1 MRSLRYVIY
10 PVQVLFKS
18 CKPVPVMLFG
28 LLLGKKYSIRKYV
41 NVIIITVGVALFM
54 NGGSS
59 LKKAGSGSGGGSA
72 SDYTFM
78 GALLL
83 SISLCFDGATGAYED
98 KLMSNDHVSRPTLVP
113 TDLPCPALTLRCRA
127 VC

>member
-59 LKKAGSGSGGGSA
+59 LKKSGSGSGSA

-98 KLMSNDHVSRPTLVP
+98 KLMSQDHVSHPPL
-113 TDLPCPALTLRCRA
+113 LCPSPLCCPSLT
-127 VC
+127 